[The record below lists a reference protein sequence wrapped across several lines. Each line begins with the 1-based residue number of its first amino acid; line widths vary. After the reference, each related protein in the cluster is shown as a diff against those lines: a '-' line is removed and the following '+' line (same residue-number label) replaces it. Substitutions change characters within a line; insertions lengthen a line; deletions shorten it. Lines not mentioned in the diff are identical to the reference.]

1 MFLGEAYEQTGMF
14 AEAIAEFER
23 AVNLGNRHPI
33 YLAGLGH
40 AYAVSGKQDEAQRT
54 IQELD
59 HLSTQRFVP
68 ARGVAEIYMGLG
80 DKEQAFSWLDK
91 AFEERN
97 GWLIHLKGNQRYDGL
112 RNDTRYKDLV
122 RRMNLP

>member
-1 MFLGEAYEQTGMF
+1 MNENATSQLKDF
-14 AEAIAEFER
+14 
-23 AVNLGNRHPI
+23 
-33 YLAGLGH
+33 
-40 AYAVSGKQDEAQRT
+40 S
-54 IQELD
+54 
-59 HLSTQRFVP
+59 LSH
-68 ARGVAEIYMGLG
+68 LG
-80 DKEQAFSWLDK
+80 DKEQAFWWLDK